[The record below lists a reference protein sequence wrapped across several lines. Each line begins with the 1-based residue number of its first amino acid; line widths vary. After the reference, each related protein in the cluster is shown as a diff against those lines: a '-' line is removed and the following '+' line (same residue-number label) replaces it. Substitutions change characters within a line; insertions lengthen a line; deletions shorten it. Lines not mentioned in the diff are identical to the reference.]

1 MELADLA
8 IESVYLAVKFSGVSG
23 VEAVGSDVG
32 VAGVADIAAKR
43 A

>member
-23 VEAVGSDVG
+23 VEAVVGAG
-32 VAGVADIAAKR
+32 VAGVAGVAAKR